1 MVHTSRNFY
10 LLLAGILLAA
20 GLSVSG
26 CKSKKVITEAPPPP
40 VQTDM
45 EDTRLTQAKAALEEL
60 LNSPQSRDFPELE
73 GKERKLADIQNL
85 QLDDGEV
92 LVLIK
97 KVEYKLEQERAFLE
111 AEKKRMEEQRVYSQ
125 LAESFDAIAR
135 APNVNVAN
143 SRINETLEMF
153 SSENALVLVVISQEG
168 GNKDFDRPTTIKDYL
183 HYLKDQKQNK
193 NSIGNI
199 VFDRN
204 GKIKELELVKNF

>member
-1 MVHTSRNFY
+1 
-10 LLLAGILLAA
+10 
-20 GLSVSG
+20 
-26 CKSKKVITEAPPPP
+26 
-40 VQTDM
+40 M